1 MRGYL
6 LVFDGTAFAEVVG
19 SPARR
24 TEPGAAKLERM
35 SSPFL
40 HAASALRHFVHLS
53 GALAARGLVDG
64 EPSGTVAVSR
74 LGAIEIAVGQDEAI
88 LPHGAALPDPPDL
101 GEVRRLAAFAV
112 DAETG
117 EVTGTIGGLP
127 HLADA
132 VVRLAVA
139 LGGRS
144 VAVVELETTTPGLP
158 LVLSGRVGEPV
169 LVTIGEAE
177 FELPGPRR

>member
-1 MRGYL
+1 
-6 LVFDGTAFAEVVG
+6 
-19 SPARR
+19 
-24 TEPGAAKLERM
+24 M

-53 GALAARGLVDG
+53 GALVARGLVDG

-74 LGAIEIAVGQDEAI
+74 LGAIEIAVGQDQAI
-88 LPHGAALPDPPDL
+88 LSHGAPLPDPPDL
-101 GEVRRLAAFAV
+101 GEVRRLAAFTV

-117 EVTGTIGGLP
+117 EVTGTIGGLE
-127 HLADA
+127 HLGDA
-132 VVRLAVA
+132 VVRLAAA

-144 VAVVELETTTPGLP
+144 VAVVELETTTAGLP
-158 LVLSGRVGEPV
+158 LVLSGRIGEPV

-177 FELPGPRR
+177 FELPGPSR